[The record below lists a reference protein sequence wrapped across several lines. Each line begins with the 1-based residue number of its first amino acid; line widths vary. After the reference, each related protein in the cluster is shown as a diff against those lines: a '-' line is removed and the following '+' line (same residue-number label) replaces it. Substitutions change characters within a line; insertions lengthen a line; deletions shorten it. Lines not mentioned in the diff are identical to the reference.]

1 MTVGIYEE
9 VNTLNSKEKEGLNR
23 FVNFLRTGKHLM
35 CNKMKEKFNSI
46 ILLYL
51 SEIYTIVDLN
61 LYVCP
66 VKNTDTLILSVKLK
80 DMFPIQPSG
89 GTPIKYLYYD

>member
-1 MTVGIYEE
+1 
-9 VNTLNSKEKEGLNR
+9 
-23 FVNFLRTGKHLM
+23 
-35 CNKMKEKFNSI
+35 MKEKFNSI

-89 GTPIKYLYYD
+89 GTPIKYLYYDWVEVNSIFLNKTIFKSDLKFSEL

>member
-1 MTVGIYEE
+1 
-9 VNTLNSKEKEGLNR
+9 
-23 FVNFLRTGKHLM
+23 M

-89 GTPIKYLYYD
+89 GTPIKYLYYDWVEVNSIFLNKTIFKSDLKFSEL